1 MEKKDPQDIKE
12 RTFEFGVR
20 IVDLVNRIP
29 RTLAGE
35 VLARQLVR
43 SGLSVGAN
51 VEEADGA
58 ESKKDFIHKMSIA
71 YKESRE
77 SRHWLKVILRT
88 IMKDDPEVQSLWKE
102 ADEIVRI
109 LFTIIKNSRQSP
121 NRPNHTQ

>member
-1 MEKKDPQDIKE
+1 MEKKDPQNIQE

-43 SGLSVGAN
+43 SGLSVGSN

-58 ESKKDFIHKMSIA
+58 ESINDFIHKMSIA
-71 YKESRE
+71 HKEARE
-77 SRHWLKVILRT
+77 SRHWPRVILRT
-88 IMKDDPEVQSLWKE
+88 IMKDDPKVQSLWKE
-102 ADEIVRI
+102 ADEIVRL
-109 LFTIIKNSRQSP
+109 LFTIIKNS
-121 NRPNHTQ
+121 